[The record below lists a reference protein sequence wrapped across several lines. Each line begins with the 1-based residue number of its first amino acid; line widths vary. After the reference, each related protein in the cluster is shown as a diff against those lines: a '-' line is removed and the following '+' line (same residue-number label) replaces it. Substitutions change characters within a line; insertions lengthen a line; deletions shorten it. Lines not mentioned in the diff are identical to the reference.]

1 MSTEL
6 YILKWAL
13 CVFSFV
19 AFIAILAAMKAS
31 ADRERHLELMKK
43 EADEAAEREARN
55 RVFPTEGKT
64 VRIWK

>member
-6 YILKWAL
+6 FIIYLAVFALSAAL
-13 CVFSFV
+13 CIGGACVS
-19 AFIAILAAMKAS
+19 S
-31 ADRERHLELMKK
+31 ANRERHFQQLKK

>member
-6 YILKWAL
+6 FITLWAL
-13 CVFSFV
+13 FAFTGTLLIAGAFV
-19 AFIAILAAMKAS
+19 S
-31 ADRERHLELMKK
+31 AGNRERHYQQLKQ
-43 EADEAAEREARN
+43 EADQAAEREARN

>member
-6 YILKWAL
+6 FLTLWAAGTL
-13 CVFSFV
+13 
-19 AFIAILAAMKAS
+19 LAALVIAGIAKAG
-31 ADRERHLELMKK
+31 ADRERHYQQLKQ
-43 EADEAAEREARN
+43 EADHAAEREARN